1 MARSDGSATPTEDVR
16 TTAEVLA
23 SLVVNVQALLSKQ
36 VELLALEVREIVG
49 RKVAALVMLLVAALA
64 GALVVLLG
72 AVTAAVALEDVLDA
86 RWQAWGLVAL
96 AVLVP
101 ALVLIAV
108 AARLLR
114 APTTPDR
121 TRREL
126 DATGTW
132 LRAMT
137 GTDGDASTTGAAA
150 RGDGAAT
157 TSGGGAA

>member
-1 MARSDGSATPTEDVR
+1 MARSDGSGTPTEDVR
-16 TTAEVLA
+16 TTGEVLA
-23 SLVVNVQALLSKQ
+23 SLVVNLQALLSKQ
-36 VELLALEVREIVG
+36 LELLSLEVREIVG

-101 ALVLIAV
+101 ALVLIVV
-108 AARLLR
+108 AARLLAR
-114 APTTPDR
+114 PVTPDR

-126 DATGTW
+126 DATGAW
-132 LRAMT
+132 LRAMVS
-137 GTDGDASTTGAAA
+137 TDGDGSTGDAAV

-157 TSGGGAA
+157 TSRGGAA

>member
-1 MARSDGSATPTEDVR
+1 MARSDGSGTPTEDAR
-16 TTAEVLA
+16 TTGEVVA
-23 SLVVNVQALLSKQ
+23 SLVVNAQALLSKQ
-36 VELLALEVREIVG
+36 LELLSLEVREAVG
-49 RKVAALVMLLVAALA
+49 RKVAALVMLLVATLA

-86 RWQAWGLVAL
+86 RWQAWGIVAL

-108 AARLLR
+108 AARLLAR
-114 APTTPDR
+114 PITPDR

-126 DATGTW
+126 DATGAW
-132 LRAMT
+132 LRAMVS
-137 GTDGDASTTGAAA
+137 TDGDASAGDAAV

-157 TSGGGAA
+157 TRRGGAA

>member
-1 MARSDGSATPTEDVR
+1 MARSDGSGTPTEDVR
-16 TTAEVLA
+16 TTSEVVA
-23 SLVVNVQALLSKQ
+23 SLVVNVQALIAKQ
-36 VELLALEVREIVG
+36 LELLTLEVREAVG

-72 AVTAAVALEDVLDA
+72 AVTAAVALEEVLDA

-101 ALVLIAV
+101 AVVLIAI

-114 APTTPDR
+114 RPVAPER

-126 DATGTW
+126 DETGAW
-132 LRAMT
+132 LRRLTGADDGAAGT
-137 GTDGDASTTGAAA
+137 AGTDGGPA
-150 RGDGAAT
+150 
-157 TSGGGAA
+157 

>member
-1 MARSDGSATPTEDVR
+1 MARSDGATTPTEDVR
-16 TTAEVLA
+16 TTSEVLA
-23 SLVVNVQALLSKQ
+23 SLVVNVQALLAKQ
-36 VELLALEVREIVG
+36 LELLSLEVREIVG
-49 RKVAALVMLLVAALA
+49 RKVAAVVMLLVAVLA
-64 GALVVLLG
+64 GGLVVMLG

-114 APTTPDR
+114 TPATPER

-126 DATGTW
+126 DATTAW
-132 LRAMT
+132 LRTMT
-137 GTDGDASTTGAAA
+137 GVDGDEGETARGDGDASV
-150 RGDGAAT
+150 RR
-157 TSGGGAA
+157 GGAA